1 MTFSRVLL
9 NLMRVSA
16 MLQLIVGVGLWSG
29 HWYSLLP
36 LHWANGVLFV
46 LLLWTMALVALVQRR
61 AVGVA
66 LGAILWGLIVVALG
80 FAQQGIL
87 PGSLHWIVRVLH
99 LVIGLASL
107 GFAERLA
114 PGRPRTAAVA

>member
-46 LLLWTMALVALVQRR
+46 VLLWTMALSALVQRR

-66 LGAILWGLIVVALG
+66 LGAILWGLIVVALEE
-80 FAQQGIL
+80 L
-87 PGSLHWIVRVLH
+87 TRGSDD
-99 LVIGLASL
+99 
-107 GFAERLA
+107 
-114 PGRPRTAAVA
+114 AVAAGIDGPLTHDGRVGTGRASAHLAVDFVRLRV